1 MHQKQKR
8 YRKSR
13 ATFYNSIHTR
23 TNLQCRKVKIWA
35 KVLRHYTLKYLS
47 ENIFPKSSINNLSG
61 VLFLIKQTHKT
72 DTRQICILFSSSI
85 FSIIVS
91 ASTFWWLQ
99 EACNINNRFRIQ
111 MIAWLNKKNTHPLWT
126 CVIKIASN

>member
-23 TNLQCRKVKIWA
+23 TNLRLKVKIWA

-47 ENIFPKSSINNLSG
+47 ENIFPKSSINNLGG
-61 VLFLIKQTHKT
+61 VFFLIKQTHKT
-72 DTRQICILFSSSI
+72 DTRQICILFSGD
-85 FSIIVS
+85 
-91 ASTFWWLQ
+91 LNG
-99 EACNINNRFRIQ
+99 ENIY
-111 MIAWLNKKNTHPLWT
+111 ML
-126 CVIKIASN
+126 